1 MTDYPDYQTPQAH
14 ANAIAITG
22 VPLLS
27 LATSLFSMGAAQ
39 SVASGADFTVP
50 GGPFTVN
57 QIGYEFFLQV
67 SGDAASLLPV
77 GLLSLTWSDSVS
89 GNVVAVD
96 HYSVIGG
103 SAAFQRF
110 SCTGPTKGDTL
121 AVKFH
126 NYDATQAQQFQM
138 SMVENSRVFV
148 RDDLRQIT
156 TVAVPLISNGVYD
169 QQAGIL
175 LATNPTIGAGATVAR
190 LIAFYSGL
198 VNVYAFGP
206 LAYRVNIAME
216 DGALGTLGGNNLWAA
231 SVLAAGGGDLYQP
244 VALPR
249 MQCVLSIQNNG
260 TISQPFQCVIAIS
273 EQPA

>member
-14 ANAIAITG
+14 ANAIATTG

-50 GGPFTVN
+50 GGPFTLN
-57 QIGYEFFLQV
+57 QIGYEFFVQV
-67 SGDAASLLPV
+67 SGDAASLLAV
-77 GLLSLTWSDSVS
+77 GRLILTWSDSVS
-89 GNVVAVD
+89 GNVVAQD
-96 HYSVIGG
+96 AYSIMGG
-103 SAAFQRF
+103 SAAFQQF

-126 NYDATQAQQFQM
+126 NYDVSKAQQFQM

-148 RDDLRQIT
+148 RDDLRQLT
-156 TVAVPLISNGVYD
+156 NVAVPLIANATYD

-175 LATNPTIGAGATVAR
+175 AATNPTIAAGATATR

-198 VNVYAFGP
+198 VNLFAFGP
-206 LAYRVNIAME
+206 LAYTVSIAME
-216 DGALGTLGGNNLWAA
+216 DGALGSIGGNNLWEQIVAP
-231 SVLAAGGGDLYQP
+231 AAGGTIYQAI
-244 VALPR
+244 ALPR

>member
-14 ANAIAITG
+14 ANAIAVTG

-27 LATSLFSMGAAQ
+27 LATSLFSMGASQ
-39 SVASGADFTVP
+39 SVASGATFTVP

-67 SGDAASLLPV
+67 EGNAASILPV
-77 GLLSLTWSDSVS
+77 GLLTLTWSDSVS

-96 HYSVIGG
+96 HYSVLGAN
-103 SAAFQRF
+103 AAFQQF
-110 SCTGPTKGDTL
+110 TCTGPTKGDTL
-121 AVKFH
+121 AVTFH
-126 NYDATQAQQFQM
+126 NYDAGQAQLFQM

-148 RDDLRQIT
+148 RDDMRQLT
-156 TVAVPLISNGVYD
+156 TIAPPLIAVGAYD

-175 LATNPTIGAGATVAR
+175 LAMNPTIAAGATAAR
-190 LIAFYSGL
+190 LLAFYSGL

-216 DGALGTLGGNNLWAA
+216 DGALGALGGNNLWAQ
-231 SVLAAGGGDLYQP
+231 SVTAAAGGDLYQA

-249 MQCVLSIQNNG
+249 MQCILSVQNNG
-260 TISQPFQCVIAIS
+260 TVSQPFQCVVTIS